1 MASNTD
7 FQQRKKK
14 ILSYTGAMV
23 APVTLFDTA
32 NTFEINQDY
41 DALKAYLTYLVSLG
55 STGLWVHGTTGE
67 GLSLTHEEK
76 KKLTRYWCRLK
87 KEVAP
92 DVTLV
97 INVTSTCLKDTLDH
111 VSFCQSLPEVDAI
124 AVLPSFYYRPADI
137 TELVQY
143 VKLVASAAP
152 ELPLI
157 FYYNPEKTCV
167 TLSMLDFVSSAI
179 KEVPSFAGIKYAG
192 KNIGELAA
200 IQRIHGKEIQVMVAG
215 GEVSMK
221 VKLSK
226 ITINTLFLF
235 LNTDHVG
242 CSSEWCEVRKQCN
255 VQREGSYRVFP

>member
-1 MASNTD
+1 MASSTN
-7 FQQRKKK
+7 FHQRKQRV
-14 ILSYTGAMV
+14 LSFTGAMV
-23 APVTLFDTA
+23 APVTLFDAA
-32 NTFEINQDY
+32 NTFEINKDY
-41 DALKAYLTYLVSLG
+41 DALKAYLSYLVSLG

-76 KKLTRYWCRLK
+76 KQLTRNWCQAK
-87 KEVAP
+87 KELAP

-111 VSFCQSLPEVDAI
+111 VSLCQGLPEVDAV

-137 TELVQY
+137 KELVDY
-143 VKLVASAAP
+143 VKLVASPAP

-157 FYYNPEKTCV
+157 FYFNPEKTCV

-179 KEVPSFAGIKYAG
+179 KEVPTFVGIKYAG

-200 IQRIHGKEIQVMVAG
+200 IQRIHGKSILVMVAG

-221 VKLSK
+221 VKLCNMS
-226 ITINTLFLF
+226 NNVFVF
-235 LNTDHVG
+235 PHADHVS
-242 CSSEWCEVRKQCN
+242 CSSEWSEDRK
-255 VQREGSYRVFP
+255 